1 LKAISALLISQEA
14 FSTNDKAPLPC
25 GDVLGPLPDGFDLTR
40 DTFRAWIAALPS
52 STSCTALGLSKD
64 ADERREA
71 RAATTMLDDCARLIG
86 TSRETASSQ
95 VNDEDIDALMDELAH
110 IRTGT
115 GGAVADAARRE
126 VAAALIALK
135 RDGSKAAHQAR
146 AALCLAS
153 GQAVSL
159 NSLERPA
166 QLIAA
171 LKIDAA
177 AALNASLDD
186 LELAVVG
193 DGLALAGVSCRGL
206 EPVAPFTIAWRPRAT
221 NGVLVPL
228 VLAREPLAPPL
239 AEVRVEAADAVRNPT
254 FVAE

>member
-1 LKAISALLISQEA
+1 
-14 FSTNDKAPLPC
+14 
-25 GDVLGPLPDGFDLTR
+25 
-40 DTFRAWIAALPS
+40 
-52 STSCTALGLSKD
+52 
-64 ADERREA
+64 
-71 RAATTMLDDCARLIG
+71 MLDDCARLIG

-95 VNDEDIDALMDELAH
+95 VKDEDIDALMEELAQ

-115 GGAVADAARRE
+115 GGAVADAAKRE

-135 RDGSKAAHQAR
+135 RDGSTAARQGH
-146 AALCLAS
+146 AALALAS
-153 GQAVSL
+153 GKAVAL
-159 NSLERPA
+159 NHLERPA

-186 LELAVVG
+186 LELALVQ
-193 DGLALAGVSCRGL
+193 DGLALSGVACRGL
-206 EPVAPFTIAWRPRAT
+206 DNVAPFTIAWRPRVM

-228 VLAREPLAPPL
+228 VLERCPLAPPL

-254 FVAE
+254 FVAEG

>member
-1 LKAISALLISQEA
+1 ME
-14 FSTNDKAPLPC
+14 
-25 GDVLGPLPDGFDLTR
+25 
-40 DTFRAWIAALPS
+40 
-52 STSCTALGLSKD
+52 
-64 ADERREA
+64 
-71 RAATTMLDDCARLIG
+71 
-86 TSRETASSQ
+86 
-95 VNDEDIDALMDELAH
+95 ELAQ

-115 GGAVADAARRE
+115 SGAVADAARRE

-153 GQAVSL
+153 GQAVAL
-159 NSLERPA
+159 NYLQRPA
-166 QLIAA
+166 QLVAA

-177 AALNASLDD
+177 SALDASLDD

-193 DGLALAGVSCRGL
+193 DGLALAGIACRGL
-206 EPVAPFTIAWRPRAT
+206 DPIRPLAVAWRPRTT

-228 VLAREPLAPPL
+228 ILAREPLAPPL
-239 AEVRVEAADAVRNPT
+239 AEVRVEVADAVRNPT